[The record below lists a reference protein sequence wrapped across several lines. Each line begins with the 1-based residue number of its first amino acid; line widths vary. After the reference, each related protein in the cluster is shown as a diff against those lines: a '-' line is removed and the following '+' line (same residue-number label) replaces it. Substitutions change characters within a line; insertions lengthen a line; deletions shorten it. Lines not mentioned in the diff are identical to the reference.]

1 MDRAAKLAE
10 EARIFLH
17 FERDHAHKLDAE
29 PARACTREALV
40 ECAAELGFSPLE
52 ISAAVDQALKDAG
65 TTP

>member
-1 MDRAAKLAE
+1 MDRAAKLADYAEALLCDE
-10 EARIFLH
+10 EAFHGILSADGNRTI
-17 FERDHAHKLDAE
+17 
-29 PARACTREALV
+29 TREALV